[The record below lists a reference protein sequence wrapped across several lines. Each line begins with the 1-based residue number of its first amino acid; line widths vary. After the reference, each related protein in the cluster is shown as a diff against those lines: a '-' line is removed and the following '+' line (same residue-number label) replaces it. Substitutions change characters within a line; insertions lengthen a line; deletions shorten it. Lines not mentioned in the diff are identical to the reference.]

1 MRPKRARLFS
11 LFPLGTILLAIPA
24 MGLIPAG
31 AEEKKKEEPGKK
43 GAAKDAPRTKGEEPT
58 EHALQA
64 WGVIK
69 EVKGTPFFSLAYT
82 KSDGRK
88 ATKETVFVKP
98 AESASY
104 FQDKVISLTDL
115 KEGDGIWI
123 LGRPVEHEVADKTGT
138 KGVDRQFQN
147 VTAVAAGV
155 GIRVNSKYKDPRDPK
170 VLWSRAEVTK
180 AGPSITVT
188 CEGAEY
194 KVTTGK
200 QTPVLLR
207 EKAEAKPL
215 KNGVSVEVSCDKSE
229 ERPDTKSA
237 ADAKKEAFVAPRR
250 PPGPP
255 AGQTSTSPERGLR
268 ARTHSFLSRANLG
281 VGSRC

>member
-1 MRPKRARLFS
+1 MRPKRARVSPL
-11 LFPLGTILLAIPA
+11 LPLGTILLVIPV
-24 MGLIPAG
+24 MGLISAR

-43 GAAKDAPRTKGEEPT
+43 GAAKDAPRSKGEGSV

-69 EVKGTPFFSLAYT
+69 EVKGSPFFSLSYT

-98 AESASY
+98 AEDASY
-104 FQDKVISLTDL
+104 FQDKVISVADL
-115 KEGDGIWI
+115 KEGDAIWI

-147 VTAVAAGV
+147 VTAVAAGA

-170 VLWSRAEVTK
+170 VLWSKAEVAK
-180 AGPSITVT
+180 AGPSIMVT
-188 CEGAEY
+188 CDGAEY
-194 KVTTGK
+194 KVTMAK
-200 QTPVLLR
+200 QVPILLR

-215 KNGVSVEVSCDKSE
+215 KSGISVELSCDKSE
-229 ERPDTKSA
+229 ERPETKSA
-237 ADAKKEAFVAPRR
+237 ADAKKEAFVARR
-250 PPGPP
+250 IVVLDRRLVQSLYPMLL
-255 AGQTSTSPERGLR
+255 E
-268 ARTHSFLSRANLG
+268 
-281 VGSRC
+281 